1 MRLLRLGVG
10 LFLIAHGLVHLMY
23 LAPPADAAHNPF
35 VAESRWFPKALGMD
49 PTTAKAVAGT
59 LAVATATLFLISG
72 IAVFASVSI
81 WKPMAVMGSMVSLV
95 LMLLFLHPWLMFG
108 LVIDVAIIASVLSLN
123 VPSSLLEKG

>member
-1 MRLLRLGVG
+1 MLRIGVG

-23 LAPPADAAHNPF
+23 LAPPQDAAHNPF

-49 PTTAKAVAGT
+49 PKTARAVAGT

-72 IAVFASVSI
+72 ITLFASISI
-81 WKPMAVMGSMVSLV
+81 WKSMAVTGSLVSLV

-108 LVIDVAIIASVLSLN
+108 LMIDVAIIAGVLSLN
-123 VPSSLLEKG
+123 VPSSLLRD